1 MWRRWPGTVSGS
13 GGGLVEYSCSNTS
26 HCCCVAAVLAPAPSS
41 SASSGG
47 GMSKATIAGI
57 VTPLVVIIV
66 VLVTVVGV
74 YVIRHRRLQHS
85 FMSFASSHYSS
96 HTGRTTFSGEGLSTS
111 PVILQ
116 S

>member
-1 MWRRWPGTVSGS
+1 MWRRSPGTVSDS
-13 GGGLVEYSCSNTS
+13 GGGLVDYSCS
-26 HCCCVAAVLAPAPSS
+26 HLIGFAAAVLAPAPSN

-57 VTPLVVIIV
+57 VTPLVVIII

>member
-13 GGGLVEYSCSNTS
+13 GGDLVDYFYGNVSG
-26 HCCCVAAVLAPAPSS
+26 CVVAVLAPAPSN

-96 HTGRTTFSGEGLSTS
+96 HTGRTTFSGEGLSKP